1 MNGLSENES
10 SVHPSIDGKR
20 NIYSSKGSK
29 NVGTPVVFKVC
40 SRMPAAHA
48 SKTIMRESASASTI
62 QLLHA
67 NEDRVNLL
75 SLLLCAWA
83 SQTPGLAG
91 MTSSAL
97 WSGVRQSTHRHL
109 MWFRHHGIST
119 AALYGPGG
127 PALQNINH
135 MTGTAGCQQSSAIK
149 DKQERKG
156 CSSEECVRLLLMP
169 PDVCTGV
176 PHL

>member
-1 MNGLSENES
+1 VSEDWMVRPPLHFIEMNGLSENES

-67 NEDRVNLL
+67 NEDSDAAALMTSESAVPALVCL
-75 SLLLCAWA
+75 SLSNAR
-83 SQTPGLAG
+83 
-91 MTSSAL
+91 
-97 WSGVRQSTHRHL
+97 V
-109 MWFRHHGIST
+109 
-119 AALYGPGG
+119 GG
-127 PALQNINH
+127 YDI
-135 MTGTAGCQQSSAIK
+135 
-149 DKQERKG
+149 
-156 CSSEECVRLLLMP
+156 
-169 PDVCTGV
+169 
-176 PHL
+176 